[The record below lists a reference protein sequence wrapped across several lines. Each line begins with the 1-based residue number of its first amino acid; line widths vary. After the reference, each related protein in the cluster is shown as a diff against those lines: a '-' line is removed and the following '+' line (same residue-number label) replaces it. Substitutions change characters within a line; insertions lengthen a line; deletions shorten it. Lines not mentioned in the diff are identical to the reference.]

1 MTPDIPITITNT
13 VIQIPIESTCIRPII
28 PITA

>member
-13 VIQIPIESTCIRPII
+13 VIQIPIETACIIPII